1 MDVKRVHLSFSPC
14 LLCPCLAG
22 PCSQTQFFLNSLDS
36 CTVATVPS
44 PLWPLED
51 FILSAETSE
60 PMAAPAPLLCLSV
73 DWLCCAVSLHW
84 ALILQSFLSSS
95 PSHLPPP
102 SLLLAS
108 RGVYSILSRM
118 QHPSWEQTN
127 STDNVWHKNSTWRK
141 DVSWST
147 LALSSKKADCGE

>member
-1 MDVKRVHLSFSPC
+1 MDIKRVHLSFSPC

-22 PCSQTQFFLNSLDS
+22 PCSQRRFFLNPLDS

-44 PLWPLED
+44 PLWPLEN

-60 PMAAPAPLLCLSV
+60 PMSAPAPLLRLSV
-73 DWLCCAVSLHW
+73 PRLCCGVSLHW
-84 ALILQSFLSSS
+84 ALILHSFLSSS
-95 PSHLPPP
+95 PPRLPPP

-108 RGVYSILSRM
+108 RGVYSTLSRM
-118 QHPSWEQTN
+118 KHPSWEQMN
-127 STDNVWHKNSTWRK
+127 PTDNVWHRNSMWRK

-147 LALSSKKADCGE
+147 LALSRKKADCGV